1 MMLLAGASTVLADV
15 PIVELVGQVQTTGA
29 CTSVAV
35 EGSYAYLVDG
45 KTLRILDV
53 TTPTSPAP
61 VGTLTL
67 SIASAIQSIAV
78 WRGVAAAACGTDGLK
93 VIDVT
98 RPAQPQLIGTFRPS
112 LFLAQAVAMRNGL
125 AYVANG
131 GSPFS
136 VVIAD
141 PQAIGGPAQ
150 VGSYTSSVAITDV
163 AVTDTLALVTSR
175 ATSKGLQILDI
186 SNASLPS
193 LRGTFT
199 TGSSAESAAVAGNL
213 VYIAEDN
220 GVEIV
225 DITNPA
231 LPALAGTYPRSAQ
244 FLETVTVADGV
255 AYLGLT
261 FAGFEVVDISQ
272 PTLPRLIDTYDPG
285 KQPTGSAFA
294 AGLFFG
300 AYGPSSTGGLV
311 VLRTYVLPTAP
322 LPPAGFAAQSGAG
335 RVLLRWNANREPD
348 MDGYRVYRA
357 SSLNGPYA
365 VLNPE
370 LITARQYV
378 DALTA
383 VDDDDDDDYWYKV
396 TAVDVDGN
404 ESTPA
409 GPLQARPGLVVVWL
423 PDVTAPAGS
432 QVRIPINVEDAQGIN
447 AQGLDIVLSY
457 DSALIDPAS
466 VAVERTAVTSRVG
479 FFANTNEA
487 GVVRIAGIGQ
497 VQLLGEGHL
506 FDIVARMKGGVSAG
520 CGPLALDL
528 VTMYDAFARSLEVDS
543 SDTGQIC
550 AGANCKQGDL
560 NNDGAVDS
568 ADALIALN
576 IAVGIDEPQICSL
589 ESSDLNGDG
598 RIDSADAVMI
608 FRLAGGKPLNPP
620 QGGKEGVDPAD
631 LALDEV
637 LSKQAITVSVD
648 TVEATVGSTVQVPVQ
663 INDARGL
670 CGLDLTVSYPA
681 ERAKLTFQRV
691 TNGGLTE
698 AFGASVQ
705 SGVGYVKV
713 SMGADQ
719 ALGGKQEQT
728 GSLVVLEFKVE
739 SAAEEGT
746 TLPVAVNGVNLKGQY
761 GESFDWFQEIGV
773 QKGGIQITGLV
784 QGSVVCNVID
794 SATQQPIT
802 NATLTITPSVLPP
815 VSQNINGVYTF
826 TPVPTGIYTIRAT
839 CGGYLDNS
847 ISVSVGQGT
856 VSRTINLTREAE
868 GEGEGQPEG
877 EGEGQ
882 TEHTLTIVIEGEG
895 TVNPAAGSHTVAHG
909 AQVTLTATPAEGW
922 EFDRWEGGL
931 SGSNSPAQI
940 TVNADVTVT
949 AVFTEESKGF
959 FLCAAGGAREVPNS
973 GWADIAVVL
982 TALLCLSIPV
992 RINRKT

>member
-15 PIVELVGQVQTTGA
+15 PIVELVGQVQTTGV

-61 VGTLTL
+61 VGSLTL
-67 SIASAIQSIAV
+67 SIASAIQSIGV

-131 GSPFS
+131 GSPLS

-163 AVTDTLALVTSR
+163 TVTDTLAFVTSR

-272 PTLPRLIDTYDPG
+272 PTAPRLIDTYDPG
-285 KQPTGSAFA
+285 KIPTGSAFA
-294 AGLFFG
+294 GGLFFG

-322 LPPAGFAAQSGAG
+322 LPPTGFAAQSGAG
-335 RVLLRWNANREPD
+335 RVLLRWDANREPD

-357 SSLNGPYA
+357 SNLNGPYA

-370 LITARQYV
+370 LTTATQYM
-378 DALTA
+378 DPLA
-383 VDDDDDDDYWYKV
+383 VSTDYWYKV
-396 TAVDVDGN
+396 TALDVDGN
-404 ESTPA
+404 ESTAA

-479 FFANTNEA
+479 FLANTNEP

-506 FDIVARMKGGVSAG
+506 FDIVARMNSGVSAG

-608 FRLAGGKPLNPP
+608 LRLAGGKPLNPP
-620 QGGKEGVDPAD
+620 QGGKEGLDPAD
-631 LALDEV
+631 LPLEEV

-648 TVEATVGSTVQVPVQ
+648 TVEAAVGSTVQVPVQ
-663 INDARGL
+663 INDATGL

-761 GESFDWFQEIGV
+761 GESFDWFEEIGV

-802 NATLTITPSVLPP
+802 NATVTITPSVLPP
-815 VSQNINGVYTF
+815 VTQNINGVYTF
-826 TPVPTGIYTIRAT
+826 TPVPTGTYTIRAT

-856 VSRTINLTREAE
+856 VSRTINLTREA
-868 GEGEGQPEG
+868 EG

-922 EFDRWEGGL
+922 EFDKWEGGL

-959 FLCAAGGAREVPNS
+959 FLCAAGGASDAGKS
-973 GWADIAVVL
+973 GVADIAVVL
-982 TALLCLSIPV
+982 AALLCLSIPV